1 MRIISHLSDKI
12 EFYRFS
18 EPQQKKFFAFL
29 DKYAQDSKSREDQ
42 AKRFGFKLEEI
53 IKNNFFSFSHRV
65 EVIQLFKKYS
75 LPMNLKLIYYFALK
89 NTDIGFS
96 IDFLQT
102 FKLDDIHSE
111 SLYRLGYI
119 LNKLKNDNPDAAK
132 MFEKVELKVAEEIST
147 P

>member
-1 MRIISHLSDKI
+1 
-12 EFYRFS
+12 
-18 EPQQKKFFAFL
+18 
-29 DKYAQDSKSREDQ
+29 
-42 AKRFGFKLEEI
+42 
-53 IKNNFFSFSHRV
+53 
-65 EVIQLFKKYS
+65 
-75 LPMNLKLIYYFALK
+75 MNLKLIYYFALK